1 MSQLRR
7 FLNLV
12 TMNRKDGIYSLRRI
26 DLSRQ
31 HLFYPTPPP
40 PAAARQD
47 LKRSSLQ
54 QIERIRI
61 PAASIICTD
70 NSGLAFLYDA
80 VFRSVVTMPSLHS
93 RKWCPISFSVP
104 GPDEDGGPEND
115 VPGSCLYI
123 MEKFMEKV
131 TSAYQD
137 QGQFEGFIHTS
148 SETSFRKSWYRHSLP
163 PPPYVL
169 DPGYQP
175 AGIHSQAVLGGGS
188 HLCISALG
196 HGTYCFDTASREWS
210 HAGDLMLP
218 INGMAEFCIVKFFE
232 TMQVGT
238 YCFGEPVVDDI
249 FAVFTGVELLPSRAK
264 GDKLNGNGKCKW
276 RRGIRMVQHMSKV
289 HVLAGYTTIEVVF

>member
-1 MSQLRR
+1 
-7 FLNLV
+7 
-12 TMNRKDGIYSLRRI
+12 
-26 DLSRQ
+26 
-31 HLFYPTPPP
+31 
-40 PAAARQD
+40 
-47 LKRSSLQ
+47 
-54 QIERIRI
+54 
-61 PAASIICTD
+61 
-70 NSGLAFLYDA
+70 
-80 VFRSVVTMPSLHS
+80 MPSLHS

-218 INGMAEFCIVKFFE
+218 INGMADDIWRIHYPPDWDSYGITNVISLGAGRFCIVKFFE